1 MSVDR
6 LCAYYGFSRVPF
18 GRDIPPSALFR
29 SSAHQEAV
37 ARLTWLI
44 DERGFGILT
53 GEVGAGK
60 SVAVRATTAT
70 LDPSRHQVIY
80 CPNPTIGGRGLLGLI
95 VTALGGTPR
104 FYRASLVPQAAEAL
118 ATAEAER
125 GRRVLVVVEESHLL
139 QADQLEDLRMLGN
152 DGTSMDSRS
161 PAAFLL
167 VGQPTLRR
175 RLRQGSY
182 AAVDQRVTLRVHL
195 ESMDL
200 AETTAYVK
208 HHLALAGRSDTLFS
222 DDALVVI
229 HQASRGLPREVNNLA
244 LQALVATFAKDK
256 SIVDESAARM
266 AVVEVVE
273 Q

>member
-1 MSVDR
+1 MSIDR

-29 SSAHQEAV
+29 STAHQEAV

-60 SVAVRATTAT
+60 SVAVRATTST
-70 LDPSRHQVIY
+70 LDPSRHQAIY
-80 CPNPTIGGRGLLGLI
+80 CPNPTIGRGLLGLI
-95 VTALGGTPR
+95 VSALGGAPR
-104 FYRASLVPQAAEAL
+104 SHRAVLVPQAAEAL

-125 GRRVLVVVEESHLL
+125 GRRVLVVIEEAHLL
-139 QADQLEDLRMLGN
+139 QSDQLEDLRMLGN
-152 DGTSMDSRS
+152 DAMDSRS

-175 RLRQGSY
+175 RLRQGAL

-195 ESMDL
+195 EGMDMP
-200 AETTAYVK
+200 ETGTYVK
-208 HHLALAGRSDTLFS
+208 HHLGLAGRTDTLFS
-222 DDALVVI
+222 DDALAVI
-229 HQASRGLPREVNNLA
+229 HQASRGLPRAINTLA
-244 LQALVATFAKDK
+244 LQALVATFAQDK
-256 SIVDESAARM
+256 SIVDESAAKM
-266 AVVEVVE
+266 AVVEVAGE
-273 Q
+273 

>member
-1 MSVDR
+1 MSIDR
-6 LCAYYGFSRVPF
+6 LCAYYAFAKVPF

-60 SVAVRATTAT
+60 SVAVRATTST
-70 LDPSRHQVIY
+70 LDPSRHQAIY
-80 CPNPTIGGRGLLGLI
+80 CPNPTIGRGLLGLI
-95 VTALGGTPR
+95 VSALGGSPR
-104 FYRASLVPQAAEAL
+104 SHRAVLVPQAAEAL

-125 GRRVLVVVEESHLL
+125 GRRVLVVVEEAHLL
-139 QADQLEDLRMLGN
+139 QSDQLEDLRMLGN
-152 DGTSMDSRS
+152 DAMDSRS

-175 RLRQGSY
+175 RLRQGAL

-195 ESMDL
+195 EGMDL
-200 AETTAYVK
+200 PETGAYVK
-208 HHLALAGRSDTLFS
+208 HHLSLAGRSDTLFS
-222 DDALVVI
+222 DDALTVI
-229 HQASRGLPREVNNLA
+229 HQASRGLPRAVNTLA
-244 LQALVATFAKDK
+244 LQALVATFAQGK
-256 SIVDESAARM
+256 SIVDESAAKM
-266 AVVEVVE
+266 AVVEVAGE
-273 Q
+273 